1 VLSIVIP
8 AELVPTKAL
17 VDAHIVNYLSFSGIG
32 IALSINSKFVM
43 PAKAGIQNGRTP
55 PFQRMDSRFRGND
68 ETMRGKMCASASA
81 KAGVHSSWIPA
92 FAGMTIGAANSLER
106 QPL

>member
-1 VLSIVIP
+1 MCRLSEIASLVTP
-8 AELVPTKAL
+8 AKAL

-55 PFQRMDSRFRGND
+55 PFQRMDS
-68 ETMRGKMCASASA
+68 
-81 KAGVHSSWIPA
+81 
-92 FAGMTIGAANSLER
+92 
-106 QPL
+106 